1 MELCSL
7 CYIFTTLMHIYL
19 HIQSLFS
26 KWHINIYNVPIICFD
41 IINKV
46 DLLVICYNIR
56 FDFYAELLILM
67 DIIG

>member
-1 MELCSL
+1 MGLCSL
-7 CYIFTTLMHIYL
+7 CYIFTTLIHIYL

-46 DLLVICYNIR
+46 DLLVM
-56 FDFYAELLILM
+56 L
-67 DIIG
+67 